1 MAFGGQT
8 YSIRDS
14 GTLIFGR
21 QLNSSVGGVLVDLAT
36 APIPP
41 GDYQLNVET
50 GAGGI
55 EIFLPHYA
63 QFVVNGGTGFGGQN
77 VHRGSDVW
85 HKLIKKLDDHSLPAN
100 PTAEATREPSSE
112 YPVRIQLN
120 LHTGLGGVDIYQL

>member
-1 MAFGGQT
+1 MGFGGQT

-14 GTLIFGR
+14 GTLLFGR
-21 QLNSSVGGVLVDLAT
+21 RLNSGAGGVLVDLAT

-41 GDYQLNVET
+41 GDYQLDVST

-55 EIFLPHYA
+55 EVFLPRYV
-63 QFVVNGGTGFGGQN
+63 QFIVNGGTGFGGQN

-85 HKLIKKLDDHSLPAN
+85 HKLIKKLDDNTLPST
-100 PTAEATREPSSE
+100 PSESATSEPSSE

-120 LHTGLGGVDIYQL
+120 LHTGMGGIDIYQL